1 MMLLSLHSKP
11 LSIFSVKIFS
21 NRTDRD
27 KTKSFI
33 LCYIAFLVALSVTFH
48 LFLNVV
54 IFFF

>member
-1 MMLLSLHSKP
+1 MMLLSLHSNP

-33 LCYIAFLVALSVTFH
+33 YRFFGCIVGDVSLVS
-48 LFLNVV
+48 
-54 IFFF
+54 